1 MSKQLKQV
9 AKSIKAS
16 YGYTADEQLM
26 ADAAD
31 KVGVAY
37 GDCKKLCVAFIA
49 AQGDIAEFLKKGRT
63 FSIDGTDTVVSVR
76 DLKAGNEE
84 QKKAGKRFAT
94 LQTTFWRIGVESM
107 TPAEKAT
114 AEKVAKKVTAKKK
127 AAQVKAVIEKV
138 ADSSKAVLKLVAVQ
152 VAALKNREKAPFD
165 IPAAIAAWTQLGKV
179 YTK

>member
-1 MSKQLKQV
+1 MGKQLKQV
-9 AKSIKAS
+9 VKSIKAA

-37 GDCKKLCVAFIA
+37 GDCKKLCKAFVIAKGDVAA
-49 AQGDIAEFLKKGRT
+49 YLKKGRT
-63 FSIDGTDTVVSVR
+63 FALDGVDTVISVR
-76 DLKAGNEE
+76 DLKLGNEE

-107 TPAEKAT
+107 TPAEKAA
-114 AEKVAKKVTAKKK
+114 AEKVAKKKTAKKK
-127 AAQVKAVIEKV
+127 TAAKAAVIASVADSPKAVI
-138 ADSSKAVLKLVAVQ
+138 KLVAVQ
-152 VAALKNREKAPFD
+152 VAALKNRDKAPFD
-165 IPAAIAAWTQLGKV
+165 IPAAIAAWEALGKV